1 MINYQLA
8 PPLLDEQLNELF
20 ACSWPGHSS
29 RHFGPVLAR
38 SLTYIAAFDGPRLV
52 GFINVAWDGGAHAFV
67 LDTTV
72 RGSHKRKGIGR
83 ALVSR
88 AVNAAREAGVEWV
101 PRRLRTSAG
110 AILPIL
116 RIPPDPCRARPLER
130 PALTNP
136 STLPLSLGGARV
148 LRAWIR

>member
-1 MINYQLA
+1 MIHYQLA

-20 ACSWPGHSS
+20 ASSWPGHSS

-38 SLTYIAAFDGPRLV
+38 SLTYITAFDGPRLV

-72 RGSHKRKGIGR
+72 RGSHKRKGIKR

-101 PRRLRTSAG
+101 HV
-110 AILPIL
+110 
-116 RIPPDPCRARPLER
+116 DYE
-130 PALTNP
+130 PALEP
-136 STLPLSLGGARV
+136 FYRSCGFRPTLAGLVRLSDPL
-148 LRAWIR
+148 